1 MGGNKA
7 THDEFNTIPKL
18 KNQTPILHTTPTA
31 PPRHRGVVG
40 PATQLRRRGQWE
52 YLNQQ
57 CFIWKFKLN
66 KGIIEMGQG
75 CWVTPIDTFW
85 SRRREMATQITLF
98 IKKRM
103 MLKLTLGECWNQIR
117 YINILHTPSENTF
130 FSSLQSKILSK
141 YLRRFITTPHPPA
154 GQTAC
159 SCLSC
164 ENMRVGAQLCLQKC
178 ENVLFFFFFLIRW
191 PLSVTFLHSMFCS
204 VSIQRFSEL
213 GFLTSLQMKIS
224 TASVSRSSR
233 PLKGFNFLG
242 AVLSTGEGGKKK
254 GSTLNTLWL
263 KQWKMSS
270 IRFSD

>member
-1 MGGNKA
+1 MLKPDKIYKYIA
-7 THDEFNTIPKL
+7 YTFWEHFFFLIAVQNTVQVPQKIHH
-18 KNQTPILHTTPTA
+18 N
-31 PPRHRGVVG
+31 PP
-40 PATQLRRRGQWE
+40 PPSWTNCLQLSELWE
-52 YLNQQ
+52 YASGSTAL
-57 CFIWKFKLN
+57 
-66 KGIIEMGQG
+66 
-75 CWVTPIDTFW
+75 
-85 SRRREMATQITLF
+85 
-98 IKKRM
+98 
-103 MLKLTLGECWNQIR
+103 
-117 YINILHTPSENTF
+117 
-130 FSSLQSKILSK
+130 
-141 YLRRFITTPHPPA
+141 PPK
-154 GQTAC
+154 
-159 SCLSC
+159 
-164 ENMRVGAQLCLQKC
+164 MRKC
-178 ENVLFFFFFLIRW
+178 PLFFFFLIRW

>member
-178 ENVLFFFFFLIRW
+178 ENVLFFFSSSFVG
-191 PLSVTFLHSMFCS
+191 LSPWHS
-204 VSIQRFSEL
+204 SIQCFVQSLFKDSQNWVFSHL
-213 GFLTSLQMKIS
+213 FKWKFPPPPFPGLPGPWRDSIS
-224 TASVSRSSR
+224 
-233 PLKGFNFLG
+233 
-242 AVLSTGEGGKKK
+242 
-254 GSTLNTLWL
+254 
-263 KQWKMSS
+263 
-270 IRFSD
+270 